1 MVDTDKLVFK
11 YKGKTLDENFS
22 KFDNVLV
29 LIDKTRNGE
38 ISLNDAI
45 DEQTRLKS
53 DIKTVRNGEISLN
66 DAIDEQ
72 TRLKSDIKTVRK
84 VQQRHLSKGNKEAR
98 TNMENLYNAR
108 KAAVNFLSEYALRV
122 YEARYQAKK
131 M

>member
-22 KFDNVLV
+22 KFDNALV

-45 DEQTRLKS
+45 DEQTRF
-53 DIKTVRNGEISLN
+53 
-66 DAIDEQ
+66 
-72 TRLKSDIKTVRK
+72 KSDIKTVRK

-98 TNMENLYNAR
+98 TNIENLYNAR
-108 KAAVNFLSEYALRV
+108 KAAINFLSEYSLRV